1 MTQRVTVL
9 VSSAGRRVALLR
21 LWEAT
26 LVRRG
31 LAGRVIAADTSNTAP
46 AAHAAGAQFRVPPV
60 ASDEFIPAV
69 LDLCRAEAVTLVVP
83 TIDPELGPYAEHR
96 DEFAAVGTTVGVS
109 ALAVTAIAS
118 DKVATHV
125 WLTERGF
132 PTVRQTTVIDALA
145 APGEW
150 PFPLVV
156 KPRFGSASI
165 GVRVVHDRTDLERAG
180 TDDQLVV
187 QTIAPGV
194 EHTVDLFVDRDGR
207 CRVAVPR
214 RRLEVRSGE
223 VSKGM
228 TVHDAAIET
237 LAAQVA
243 EALPGAFGVLNLQLF
258 SDGHALH
265 VIEVNPRFGG
275 GYPLSAEAGAD
286 LTGLLL
292 EDVLDLPPR
301 ASTQWRAGRVMLR
314 YDDAVFVDA
323 EAAGLEA

>member
-1 MTQRVTVL
+1 MTRRVTVL

-21 LWEAT
+21 LWEQT
-26 LVRRG
+26 LASRG
-31 LAGRVIAADTSNTAP
+31 IDGRVIAADVSSTAP
-46 AAHAAGAQFRVPPV
+46 AAHAARAQFRVPPV
-60 ASDEFIPAV
+60 ASDDFIPAV
-69 LDLCRAEAVTLVVP
+69 LELCRAEAVTLVVP
-83 TIDPELGPYAEHR
+83 TIDPELTPYAEHR
-96 DEFAAVGTTVGVS
+96 DEFAAIGTTVGVS
-109 ALAVTAIAS
+109 APAVTRVGS
-118 DKVATHV
+118 DKVATHA
-125 WLTERGF
+125 WLTEQGF
-132 PTVRQTTVIDALA
+132 PTVRQTTVADALA
-145 APGEW
+145 APDEW
-150 PFPLVV
+150 QFPLVV
-156 KPRFGSASI
+156 KPRYGSASI
-165 GVRVVHDRTDLERAG
+165 GVRVVHDRGDLERAG
-180 TDDQLVV
+180 ADDQLVV

-194 EHTVDLFVDRDGR
+194 EHTVDVFVDRDGR

-228 TVHDAAIET
+228 TVHDPAIER
-237 LAAQVA
+237 LAAQVV
-243 EALPGAFGVLNLQLF
+243 EALPGAFGVLNLQVF
-258 SDGHALH
+258 GDGGALH

-292 EDVLDLPPR
+292 EEVLDLPPR